1 MRGIGF
7 GAALVSTAVLAGGPL
22 LSAQSQRHVFIG
34 LTAPDGTPV
43 TDLSAGDVTVS
54 EDGVDC
60 KIVQLERV
68 NWPTTLQVLV
78 DNGKPNTAPI
88 NSLRDGLK
96 GLFQLMPE
104 GVEMSLYTTAGSPRP
119 IVKRT
124 TDKEKLIDGVAL
136 IVPDGG
142 SSVFFDVLSEAAGRI
157 EQDKT
162 LNFPVI
168 VMVGSDVGE
177 VNVSNEDFQKL
188 QRIILT
194 HAVTVHIIV
203 TIGGAG
209 DKTQADLGL
218 AVTKVGQGRYESI
231 SATTRLATLLPEL
244 GTSIAQS
251 VARQSHQYRVTY
263 ERPPNPNERPRIAAS
278 VRRGGSLTVSLDG
291 RLP

>member
-7 GAALVSTAVLAGGPL
+7 GAALVSTAMLAGGPL
-22 LSAQSQRHVFIG
+22 LSAQAQRHVFIG
-34 LTAPDGTPV
+34 LTAPNGTPV

-60 KIVQLERV
+60 KIVQLERA
-68 NWPTTLQVLV
+68 NWQTTLQVLV

-88 NSLRDGLK
+88 NSLRAGLK

-136 IVPDGG
+136 IVPDSG
-142 SSVFFDVLSEAAGRI
+142 SSVFFDVLSEAVGRI

-203 TIGGAG
+203 TIGGPG

-263 ERPPNPNERPRIAAS
+263 ERPPNPKERPRIAAS
-278 VRRGGSLTVSLDG
+278 VRREGSLTVSMDG